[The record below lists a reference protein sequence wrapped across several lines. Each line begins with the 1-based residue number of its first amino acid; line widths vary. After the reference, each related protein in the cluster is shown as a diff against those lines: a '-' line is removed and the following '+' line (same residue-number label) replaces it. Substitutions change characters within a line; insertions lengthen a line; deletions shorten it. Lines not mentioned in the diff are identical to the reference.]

1 MVAEAW
7 VNPHERLARYVRPDE
22 FHQAFNFAFLQTPW
36 NAADL
41 RAGIIESLRTNDD
54 RRHRQCGVARCTV
67 TLGEDGGAARSGAR
81 THAAGRAQR
90 GHLDL

>member
-41 RAGIIESLRTNDD
+41 RAGIIESLRTNDA
-54 RRHRQCGVARCTV
+54 RRHRQCGVGSLYGDPGRRRRR
-67 TLGEDGGAARSGAR
+67 GPQRSEDTRRRPSAARPS
-81 THAAGRAQR
+81 
-90 GHLDL
+90 

>member
-41 RAGIIESLRTNDD
+41 RAGIIESLRTNDA

-67 TLGEDGGAARSGAR
+67 TLGEDGGAARSRAR
-81 THAAGRAQR
+81 THAAGRAQ
-90 GHLDL
+90 